1 MERDTQVMD
10 EARQKGRPRG
20 GDSTHPHTCPVSP
33 AASEGKSMEDEDE
46 GTEVRAGILAPRA
59 QLGVE
64 KGGFVFLGLLGSA
77 S

>member
-1 MERDTQVMD
+1 MERDAQVRD
-10 EARQKGRPRG
+10 EAGQKGRPRG
-20 GDSTHPHTCPVSP
+20 GDSSHSHPRPASP

-59 QLGVE
+59 QVGVE
-64 KGGFVFLGLLGSA
+64 KGGVIFLRLLGSA